1 MTMPAT
7 NALHVTPEGEAWAVK
22 LDESATPS
30 SVHPTRGLAVA
41 SAFEMLEDRDGAE
54 VVVHH
59 EDGRVRSSLTIRQ
72 AEADDRDDPAARA
85 EALRL
90 APSNAR
96 LLAGIAR
103 RLPVEGANLEADPAE
118 SFVDPARF
126 AALVARWKA
135 DCEFLSSPP
144 AMAKHPAYREIV
156 AMGKPA
162 VPLILAELE
171 ARPDFWFAALREITG
186 EDPVPPEARG
196 KVKAMAGAWLEWG
209 HAHGVGA

>member
-1 MTMPAT
+1 MSTT
-7 NALHVTPEGEAWAVK
+7 NALHITPEGEAWAVK
-22 LDESATPS
+22 LDESAAPS

-54 VVVHH
+54 VVVHD

-72 AEADDRDDPAARA
+72 VEADDSDDPAARA
-85 EALRL
+85 KALRL

-96 LLAGIAR
+96 LRAGIAR
-103 RLPVEGANLEADPAE
+103 RLPVEDADLEADPAE
-118 SFVDPARF
+118 LFVDPARF
-126 AALVARWKA
+126 AGLVARWKS

-144 AMAKHPAYREIV
+144 AMAKHPAYREII
-156 AMGKPA
+156 AMGEPA
-162 VPLILAELE
+162 IRLILAELE

-196 KVKAMAGAWLEWG
+196 KVKAMARAWLEWG

>member
-22 LDESATPS
+22 LDESAPPS

-72 AEADDRDDPAARA
+72 VEADD
-85 EALRL
+85 
-90 APSNAR
+90 
-96 LLAGIAR
+96 G
-103 RLPVEGANLEADPAE
+103 
-118 SFVDPARF
+118 VDPARF
-126 AALVARWKA
+126 AGLVARWKA

-144 AMAKHPAYREIV
+144 EMAKHPAYREIV

-209 HAHGVGA
+209 HAHGVVA